1 MPNFEHPDPPPFCS
15 WQVTEDGDVM
25 ARELT
30 QQEVKD
36 VLKKMPHQSAPGPD
50 YVTYAYWKEVDP
62 TAAIITK
69 ILETCRRNPSQK
81 GFLPCE
87 GCLEHNFLLSSVLQD
102 SRRRRAPMCI
112 TWLDISNAFLS
123 VPHGVLMEMLSRT
136 GVGPH
141 TSVIIKD
148 IYTGSTMCVRTGN
161 DLTAPIPCNK
171 GVKQGCPLSPVLF
184 NFVMEPLIRAADSIP
199 SGGYTIGNHTIRS
212 LTYADDLCVVTQSTK
227 TMQEVLQAIQ
237 AASDWEGLKFNTRK
251 CGTLTLSRS
260 ARQFAENFTPTLGG
274 ESLPAL
280 KWEDHYKYLGC
291 KAGSDYKA
299 EARKQGQDYDTC
311 CKAIMEFGLTDWQK
325 LDAVHRF
332 AKPGLT
338 YILQKSLPNKSWAQ
352 QLDKEVRNVVKRAFK
367 LPKRTISAFFHA
379 PSNSGGLGIP
389 CIENEIDVN
398 MATTAFKL
406 LTTPDTILQLGRNV
420 SRALRAKLLQRHM
433 HSFKQANDQ
442 GRTSHCVSL
451 HPSSNYWIHSGKYIS
466 FGEYRFAMK
475 ARLNLLPT
483 KTVLKQSGKPNINTS
498 CPGCNGEQET
508 IAHVLNHCPRG
519 EGLIRHRH
527 NAILHWLAKAIPPSR
542 GTQYLE
548 QMIPGDPQ
556 GLKPDV
562 VVLNETTKE
571 AWVIDVTVPFES
583 ESTLEG
589 AREGKIT
596 KYAHLREVL
605 AAKGYQRII
614 IDAFVIGSL
623 GSWDPKNNKLTGSLG
638 ISHR

>member
-1 MPNFEHPDPPPFCS
+1 M
-15 WQVTEDGDVM
+15 
-25 ARELT
+25 
-30 QQEVKD
+30 
-36 VLKKMPHQSAPGPD
+36 
-50 YVTYAYWKEVDP
+50 
-62 TAAIITK
+62 
-69 ILETCRRNPSQK
+69 
-81 GFLPCE
+81 
-87 GCLEHNFLLSSVLQD
+87 
-102 SRRRRAPMCI
+102 
-112 TWLDISNAFLS
+112 
-123 VPHGVLMEMLSRT
+123 
-136 GVGPH
+136 
-141 TSVIIKD
+141 
-148 IYTGSTMCVRTGN
+148 
-161 DLTAPIPCNK
+161 
-171 GVKQGCPLSPVLF
+171 LF

-237 AASDWEGLKFNTRK
+237 AASDWAGLKFNTRK

-291 KAGSDYKA
+291 KAGPDYKA
-299 EARKQGQDYDTC
+299 EARKQGQDYVTC
-311 CKAIMEFGLTDWQK
+311 CKAIMESGLTDWQK

-338 YILQKSLPNKSWAQ
+338 YILQNSLPNKSWAQ

-406 LTTPDTILQLGRNV
+406 LTTPDTVVKGVAYHHLNTVTEKRTRSTGATIADMETFLNSSPRPGEGRTGDIRSLWSIVRTSLTQCDAVINLTTGKITCNGRSFSWEGKKNV

-451 HPSSNYWIHSGKYIS
+451 HPSSNYWIRSGKYIS

-483 KTVLKQSGKPNINTS
+483 KTVLKRSGKPNINTS
-498 CPGCNGEQET
+498 RPGCNGEQET

-527 NAILHWLAKAIPPSR
+527 NAILHQLAKAIPPSR

-571 AWVIDVTVPFES
+571 AWVIDVTVPFEG

-589 AREGKIT
+589 AREGMIT

-623 GSWDPKNNKLTGSLG
+623 GSWDPKNDKLTGSLG
-638 ISHR
+638 ISHRYKTKFRKLCCWQAINGSFGIWRAKCNR